1 MNNNNN
7 NNNSSKDHPEWT
19 GGAPRVIVVRN
30 KIGDIKSH
38 EGMIHIRQGIEYQ
51 KQEEWKKAVKC
62 YKTGIAILETSLN
75 QIDRGLLKREWKQSI
90 EDFRHKM
97 SRCMFEID
105 KIKRKKFIK
114 KREKGLI
121 EEAEEKAAH
130 ERRRIIKEIEQ
141 AKLEASGGRA
151 ELWTTKKE
159 ENLTLDDDNDNNNNN
174 NNEDDK
180 DSNGSDNN
188 DDVKQEDNKQ
198 SSNVKK
204 KFSRIIKKCQ
214 KKASRFCRS
223 NT

>member
-1 MNNNNN
+1 MNQMQPLMKALSESKLRDLNNDKNEKTDHVNEIEPHNNHNHHHNNNNDVDDDAHSVISESSSRPSSTRASMRKKVNNNNN
-7 NNNSSKDHPEWT
+7 NNKNNDHPEWT

-90 EDFRHKM
+90 EDLRHKM

-114 KREKGLI
+114 KKEK
-121 EEAEEKAAH
+121 
-130 ERRRIIKEIEQ
+130 
-141 AKLEASGGRA
+141 
-151 ELWTTKKE
+151 
-159 ENLTLDDDNDNNNNN
+159 
-174 NNEDDK
+174 K
-180 DSNGSDNN
+180 D
-188 DDVKQEDNKQ
+188 
-198 SSNVKK
+198 
-204 KFSRIIKKCQ
+204 
-214 KKASRFCRS
+214 
-223 NT
+223 